1 MILFRTMRMLS
12 FFDESDQDQQEQSN
26 EVDVQAELQRKI
38 FLEIQRRLPGLLNR
52 KIQKYVSTF
61 NQIPVDE
68 KTHQTTYDYETISR
82 PAPTTTTEP
91 PTTTMTTSTTTST
104 TTTLPPSTPR
114 VIYTFRSDL
123 ISSVPQ
129 IQRPQLTPNSDRQRS
144 LRPQP
149 TPYNQIQNVRAQPKP
164 YNQIQNIGPQPKPYV
179 QIQNVRAQPKPY
191 NQIQNIRPQPKPYN
205 ELHRS
210 LSPSYTYQHQ
220 YLQQVAE

>member
-1 MILFRTMRMLS
+1 MRMLS
-12 FFDESDQDQQEQSN
+12 FFDESDQDQPEQSN

-52 KIQKYVSTF
+52 KIQKYVSTL

-104 TTTLPPSTPR
+104 TTTLPPSTTR

-164 YNQIQNIGPQPKPYV
+164 YNQIQNIGPQPKPYI
-179 QIQNVRAQPKPY
+179 QNQNVRAQPKPY